1 MGPYEEKKAD
11 QFSLLPSVPIM
22 YDWKTLTGRDK
33 TIAIEIVK
41 LMYSELLLRFQNLNA
56 IRNYKT

>member
-1 MGPYEEKKAD
+1 MGPWEEKKAD

-41 LMYSELLLRFQNLNA
+41 LMYSELLLRF
-56 IRNYKT
+56 

>member
-1 MGPYEEKKAD
+1 
-11 QFSLLPSVPIM
+11 M

-41 LMYSELLLRFQNLNA
+41 LMYFELLLRFQNPNA
-56 IRNYKT
+56 VRNYKT

>member
-1 MGPYEEKKAD
+1 MKAD

-41 LMYSELLLRFQNLNA
+41 LMYSELVLRFQNLNA
-56 IRNYKT
+56 VRNYKT